1 MVKHAYDRFRMRARN
16 IEVVI
21 LFHYGVKIT
30 RRGCIALSGRDRSA
44 LSEPRKGRRQ
54 VDPVWITR
62 THYDTQTGIKS
73 RTRDRKGQ
81 WLIAYEDD
89 SFRLIKGY
97 GVYPTLTSPH
107 SVVVLN

>member
-1 MVKHAYDRFRMRARN
+1 MTHRLASSHGPE
-16 IEVVI
+16 IE
-21 LFHYGVKIT
+21 
-30 RRGCIALSGRDRSA
+30 
-44 LSEPRKGRRQ
+44 
-54 VDPVWITR
+54 
-62 THYDTQTGIKS
+62 
-73 RTRDRKGQ
+73 KGQ